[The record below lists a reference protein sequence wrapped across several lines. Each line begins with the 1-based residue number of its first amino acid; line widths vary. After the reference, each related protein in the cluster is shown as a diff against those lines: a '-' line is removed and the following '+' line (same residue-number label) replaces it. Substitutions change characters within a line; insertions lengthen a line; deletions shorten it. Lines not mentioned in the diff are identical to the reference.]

1 MVNDFRGYRD
11 DSLSFQEITHRGMH
25 GQNACIVPCLFCG
38 ILMPAGLQVRG
49 QDHGCSVIRGMIW
62 CGGSGEG
69 AECALLLYSVLAEY
83 RTSCQV
89 RQSQPAGGRERRISA
104 ASRPSP
110 VKGTA
115 RVAAMSSANTRV

>member
-1 MVNDFRGYRD
+1 
-11 DSLSFQEITHRGMH
+11 MH
-25 GQNACIVPCLFCG
+25 GQNACIVPCLVCG
-38 ILMPAGLQVRG
+38 MLMPAGLQVTV
-49 QDHGCSVIRGMIW
+49 QDHGCSVIRMMSW
-62 CGGSGEG
+62 CAG
-69 AECALLLYSVLAEY
+69 AGRGTECALLLYFVLAEY
-83 RTSCQV
+83 RTSCQG